1 LDAGGSVNVSHVV
14 TRNNRSGVG
23 HYVGVITPTERPVAS
38 ERFEDV
44 VLPHLDAAYRL
55 ARWLTRNE
63 HDAEDIVQEASLRAL
78 QYFRTYAG
86 RNGRAWF
93 LRIVRNTC
101 WSWRAWRTQTVR
113 TATDVFDE
121 DRHNGAQLTS
131 DPETLLLH
139 AADASLIDETLKNL
153 PDRFRELL
161 VLRELEGL
169 SYQELA
175 DVLEIPIGTVMSGL
189 SRARQAFRRALEAQ
203 LKGINH
209 RTEAVSC

>member
-1 LDAGGSVNVSHVV
+1 M
-14 TRNNRSGVG
+14 
-23 HYVGVITPTERPVAS
+23 ITPTNRPVAS

-44 VLPHLDAAYRL
+44 VLPHLDAAFRL

-63 HDAEDIVQEASLRAL
+63 DDAEDIVQEASLRAL
-78 QYFRTYAG
+78 RYFQTFAG

-101 WSWRAWRTQTVR
+101 WSWRAQTAR
-113 TATDVFDE
+113 TATDMFDE
-121 DRHNGAQLTS
+121 EQHNGAQLTW

-175 DVLEIPIGTVMSGL
+175 DVLESPIGTVMSGL
-189 SRARQAFRRALEAQ
+189 SRARRAFRRALEIQ
-203 LKGINH
+203 LQPVQPLHAEDVLVN
-209 RTEAVSC
+209 RTRTRSLS

>member
-1 LDAGGSVNVSHVV
+1 MKVSYAVA
-14 TRNNRSGVG
+14 RNNRSGVG
-23 HYVGVITPTERPVAS
+23 HYVGVITPTDHPIAL

-55 ARWLTRNE
+55 ARWLVRND

-78 QYFRTYAG
+78 RYFRTFAG
-86 RNGRAWF
+86 RNARAWF
-93 LRIVRNTC
+93 LRIVRNSC
-101 WSWRAWRTQTVR
+101 WSWRAQTMK
-113 TATDVFDE
+113 TSTEVFDE
-121 DRHNGAQLTS
+121 HQHNGAQVAC

-139 AADASLIDETLKNL
+139 AADASLIDETLKSL

-175 DVLEIPIGTVMSGL
+175 DVLEIPLGTVMSGL
-189 SRARQAFRRALEAQ
+189 SRARQAFRRALEIQ
-203 LKGINH
+203 LQRVN
-209 RTEAVSC
+209 RSMEQTFS